1 MYQEKLNLLLHIKIT
16 KDKEVSE
23 LSRDIRWFRD
33 KYDFLSNS
41 YQAPVTY
48 EGITYDSSECAF
60 QAQKTLDN
68 EVRKTFQHMTP
79 IAAKKAGKS
88 VQLRDKWDDI
98 KGVIMFEIVRQK
110 FLQHPDLAE
119 KLLATGEGYLEDNSS
134 WVGDRYFGVV
144 SGVGE
149 NVLGC
154 SLMIVREEL
163 KKRKQGIVPK
173 EVHLCNIALIPNFPV
188 YLDNLDLWMKEE
200 YNKEY
205 ILHNS
210 NIEVAET
217 EFGTTVRLIDTLA
230 CSAHEAFGLLMK
242 CLSLGQYQIKSVE
255 ELDKFFETHDQS
267 FLEFLEDAVDDWECV
282 ADKLRRTQ
290 GYLVHEDEELEEA
303 LLMDPEGFVGP
314 WMEEVLFQIKEQG
327 PSDNVDAWGY
337 LVSSMYSKGI
347 LIGHDVSATDAFRNL
362 ATRESA
368 VKEVCETLVH
378 FGTEEHTDCILDA
391 WDFGWLPQSCVNLRS
406 KLATDLVTRT
416 LSKLT

>member
-1 MYQEKLNLLLHIKIT
+1 MS
-16 KDKEVSE
+16 KDI
-23 LSRDIRWFRD
+23 SRFRD
-33 KYDFLSNS
+33 KYDFLNNT

-68 EVRKTFQHMTP
+68 EVRKTFQHMTS
-79 IAAKKAGKS
+79 IAARKAGRS

-119 KLLATGEGYLEDNSS
+119 KLLATGDGYLEDNSNL
-134 WVGDRYFGVV
+134 VGDSYFGVV
-144 SGVGE
+144 NGVGE

-163 KKRKQGIVPK
+163 KKRKHGVMPD

-188 YLDNLDLWMKEE
+188 YLDNLELWMKEE

-205 ILHNS
+205 ILNNS

-255 ELDKFFETHDQS
+255 ELDKFFETHNQS
-267 FLEFLEDAVDDWECV
+267 FLEFLEDAVDDWEGV
-282 ADKLRRTQ
+282 ANKLRKTQ
-290 GYLVHEDEELEEA
+290 GYLVSKVEELEEA

-314 WMEEVLFQIKEQG
+314 WIEEVLSQVVEHG
-327 PSDNVDAWGY
+327 PSNNFDAWRT
-337 LVSSMYSKGI
+337 LTSSMQVNGI
-347 LIGHDVSATDAFRNL
+347 LAGDDISVVEAFDNL
-362 ATRESA
+362 TTRESA

-378 FGTEEHTDCILDA
+378 SGTGDYTDTILDV
-391 WDFGWLPQSCVNLRS
+391 WDFGWLPQSCCSLRS